1 MSIAR
6 REYFAMRTTILILL
20 LVALLLAGTLAC
32 AWGTTAGHSF
42 SNNAEV
48 EAHSIFVATR
58 AAAEGA
64 PLVVATEGP

>member
-1 MSIAR
+1 MNT
-6 REYFAMRTTILILL
+6 RTKLTILLFI
-20 LVALLLAGTLAC
+20 ALLLIGTMAC
-32 AWGTTAGHSF
+32 GWSTVGGHGY

-64 PLVVATEGP
+64 PLK